1 MRPLGL
7 YKTNKKSLNLT
18 IGDLVNLVR
27 TTKGIGRLRK
37 VKLLFI
43 QVSDS

>member
-1 MRPLGL
+1 MRLLGL
-7 YKTNKKSLNLT
+7 YKMNRKLLNLIT
-18 IGDLVNLVR
+18 GDLVNLIR
-27 TTKGIGRLRK
+27 TIKSIGHLRR